1 MAMDK
6 IDAMRLAALGARLGF
21 QTLFLILDNIEDR
34 EVEIEYVERRAKM
47 VETPEAILEEVRR
60 RMESQGKIR

>member
-21 QTLFLILDNIEDR
+21 QTLFLILESIEDR
-34 EVEIEYVERRAKM
+34 TVNIEYVERRAKL
-47 VETPEAILEEVRR
+47 VETPEAILEEVRKK
-60 RMESQGKIR
+60 MEVDNKI